1 MKFMFLK
8 QRRHFSCKRARLFG
22 FFFDR
27 QQYEGIESSD
37 AWKPSR
43 CIGSVAGGSVG
54 LVGGS
59 LLGHFSPR
67 GGSWSSSSHS
77 NGCFFYIFLRP
88 CSGKP
93 WKTMENPHVWL
104 SWNHPSWKILAFLG
118 FLDSLGPANKLASQR
133 GCRRP
138 TTIFNIFVLKSIK
151 ITTVNH
157 YHYNQCPCWSL
168 KSLLNHYILTICPGE
183 NWCCWS
189 CGGVWPTGI
198 GEVYSGTISTVTRHS
213 LAWFKMV
220 VFPWKM
226 VVFPLKNGDFP

>member
-1 MKFMFLK
+1 MLHLLSWNSCFWSKDVISVARGVVCLGVFLTDYNTK
-8 QRRHFSCKRARLFG
+8 
-22 FFFDR
+22 
-27 QQYEGIESSD
+27 EWSSY

-67 GGSWSSSSHS
+67 GGSWLSLSHS
-77 NGCFFYIFLRP
+77 IGYFFYIFLRP
-88 CSGKP
+88 YSGKPWKTMENHGKP

-104 SWNHPSWKILAFLG
+104 SWNHPSWKILAFPG

-151 ITTVNH
+151 IT
-157 YHYNQCPCWSL
+157 
-168 KSLLNHYILTICPGE
+168 IITII
-183 NWCCWS
+183 N
-189 CGGVWPTGI
+189 VH
-198 GEVYSGTISTVTRHS
+198 VDH
-213 LAWFKMV
+213 
-220 VFPWKM
+220 
-226 VVFPLKNGDFP
+226 